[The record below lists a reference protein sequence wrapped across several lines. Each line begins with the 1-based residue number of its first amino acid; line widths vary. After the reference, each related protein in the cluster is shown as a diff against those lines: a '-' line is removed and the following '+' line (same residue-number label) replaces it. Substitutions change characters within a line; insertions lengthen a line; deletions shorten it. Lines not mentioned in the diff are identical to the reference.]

1 MTIADAPAQ
10 AGAVD
15 LICFSHLRWDFVYQR
30 PQHLLSRA
38 ARTMRVFY
46 FEEAAWAD
54 DVAPQLETRLT
65 AEGVIVAHPLLP
77 NGLEWSAYDDTVRG
91 LIAELLARYRIRAPI
106 VWFYTPHALAVARD
120 VPARLTVYDCMDE
133 LSAFQDADPELP
145 ALESALMARADLVF
159 TGGRS
164 LFEAKRTR
172 HPAVHCF
179 PSGVDLAHFTPAR
192 AGLPE
197 PAVQAAI
204 ADPKVGFYG
213 VLDERLDCDLL
224 GAVAAL
230 RPSVQFVLI
239 GPVAKIEQSA
249 LPVRSNIHYLGEQ
262 AYADLPAFV
271 SHWGA
276 ALMPFAICAAT
287 RFISPTKTPEYL
299 AAGRPVV
306 SAPIADVVQQYGG
319 MRGVFIA
326 DSAEA
331 FAAAVDSALDMS
343 RSGPGWLPEADAALA
358 SMSWDA
364 IWTAMHGLID
374 AALRPAPAVMRRA
387 EYDVVVVGAGFA
399 GSVLAERLA
408 AASGQRVL
416 VIDRRAHV
424 GGNAYDAPDAAGVMV
439 HPYGPHIFHTN
450 AEAVIDYLSRFTAW
464 RPYEHR
470 VLAAVQGMLLPM
482 PINRTTVNRF
492 FGLDL
497 AEGDVA
503 AFLAAQAGPARP
515 VRTSEDVVVGAV
527 GRALYEAFFQGYT
540 RKQWGLDPSQ
550 LDKSVAARVPSRTS
564 DDDRYFTDR
573 FQAMPLHGFT
583 RMFERML
590 DHPGIT
596 VATETEWQEV
606 DTSRAGHLVF
616 TGPVDEYFGFRF
628 GKLPY
633 RSLTFRHET
642 HDGALLQPVAVINHP
657 DPAVPYTRVTEF
669 KHLTGQVHAKTSLC
683 YEYPSAEGDPYYP
696 VPRAE
701 NQALYQ
707 RYQALADAAEGV
719 TFAGRLA
726 TYRYYNMDQ
735 VVAQA
740 LATHRRMVGQ
750 TPVAAAAE

>member
-1 MTIADAPAQ
+1 
-10 AGAVD
+10 
-15 LICFSHLRWDFVYQR
+15 
-30 PQHLLSRA
+30 
-38 ARTMRVFY
+38 MRVFY

-120 VPARLTVYDCMDE
+120 VHARLTVYDCMDE

-306 SAPIADVVQQYGG
+306 SAPIAGRGAAVWRDARRVHRRQRRGIRGRGGFGAGYVAQRAGLAAGGRRGARVDVVGCDLDG
-319 MRGVFIA
+319 DARADRRGV
-326 DSAEA
+326 
-331 FAAAVDSALDMS
+331 AACAGRDA
-343 RSGPGWLPEADAALA
+343 PGA
-358 SMSWDA
+358 SMTSSSSARASPDRSWRSV
-364 IWTAMHGLID
+364 WPRH
-374 AALRPAPAVMRRA
+374 RA
-387 EYDVVVVGAGFA
+387 
-399 GSVLAERLA
+399 
-408 AASGQRVL
+408 
-416 VIDRRAHV
+416 
-424 GGNAYDAPDAAGVMV
+424 
-439 HPYGPHIFHTN
+439 
-450 AEAVIDYLSRFTAW
+450 
-464 RPYEHR
+464 
-470 VLAAVQGMLLPM
+470 
-482 PINRTTVNRF
+482 
-492 FGLDL
+492 
-497 AEGDVA
+497 
-503 AFLAAQAGPARP
+503 
-515 VRTSEDVVVGAV
+515 
-527 GRALYEAFFQGYT
+527 
-540 RKQWGLDPSQ
+540 
-550 LDKSVAARVPSRTS
+550 
-564 DDDRYFTDR
+564 
-573 FQAMPLHGFT
+573 
-583 RMFERML
+583 
-590 DHPGIT
+590 
-596 VATETEWQEV
+596 
-606 DTSRAGHLVF
+606 
-616 TGPVDEYFGFRF
+616 
-628 GKLPY
+628 
-633 RSLTFRHET
+633 
-642 HDGALLQPVAVINHP
+642 
-657 DPAVPYTRVTEF
+657 
-669 KHLTGQVHAKTSLC
+669 
-683 YEYPSAEGDPYYP
+683 SACW
-696 VPRAE
+696 
-701 NQALYQ
+701 
-707 RYQALADAAEGV
+707 
-719 TFAGRLA
+719 
-726 TYRYYNMDQ
+726 
-735 VVAQA
+735 
-740 LATHRRMVGQ
+740 
-750 TPVAAAAE
+750 